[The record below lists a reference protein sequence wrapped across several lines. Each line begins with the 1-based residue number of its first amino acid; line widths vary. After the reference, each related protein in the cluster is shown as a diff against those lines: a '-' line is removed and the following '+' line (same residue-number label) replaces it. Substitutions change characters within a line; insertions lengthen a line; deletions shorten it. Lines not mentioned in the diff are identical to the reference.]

1 MISNPPDPMAGL
13 VSRLGQLSPPLRWVI
28 AARVKTL
35 SLSLMPVIAGSWLA
49 ATMGAWRPDVALA
62 AGGAS
67 AAIQVGTNLWN
78 DAADAKSGVDGPERL
93 GPPRLTSLGLLDPA
107 RVRQVAAGSFLLAM
121 LLGLYLVALGGW
133 PIVAIGVISLAL
145 GFFYSMGPRP
155 LSGTPLGELLV
166 IAFFGVIAVAGTVY
180 LHGQPL
186 TAPVYALGLIMGL
199 PAAAILMIN
208 NHRDRATDKRA
219 GRRTLAIQIGEGPS
233 RIVYVFLVLM
243 ALVGGVWF
251 AGCAVSF
258 IPAAGL
264 GVWLSTAMLRTPIS
278 ARLNQLIP
286 GTALFQILLL
296 VGTMGGQ
303 MICG

>member
-1 MISNPPDPMAGL
+1 MISNAPDPMAGL

-219 GRRTLAIQIGEGPS
+219 GRRTLAIQIGEAPS

-251 AGCAVSF
+251 AGCAASF

-264 GVWLSTAMLRTPIS
+264 GIWLSTAMLRTPIS

-296 VGTMGGQ
+296 VGAMGGQ